1 MKNVF
6 MESERFF
13 LRTLIEDDVNARY
26 LEWING
32 SDKSQYINYTNQNST
47 VDEVSTFVTER
58 VNSDTVLFLGIFVR
72 ESGEHIGNIK
82 YEPIDFKKSYAIMGI
97 LIGEKNWRGRGVAA
111 EVIKAS
117 SMWLHNKYGIKQII
131 LGINTG
137 NIWAIKAYEKLGFSE
152 KKTPLIRKIDKINIT
167 MVWDIK

>member
-32 SDKSQYINYTNQNST
+32 SDKSQYINYTNQNRT

-131 LGINTG
+131 LGVDVG
-137 NIWAIKAYEKLGFSE
+137 NIGAIRAYEKSGFKENKVLNCSENQMMMQLDLG
-152 KKTPLIRKIDKINIT
+152 R
-167 MVWDIK
+167 

>member
-32 SDKSQYINYTNQNST
+32 SDKSQYINYTNQNRT

-58 VNSDTVLFLGIFVR
+58 VNRDTVLFLGIFVR

-97 LIGEKNWRGRGVAA
+97 LIGKKNWRGRGVAA

-131 LGINTG
+131 LGVNTG
-137 NIWAIKAYEKLGFSE
+137 NIWAIKAYEKVGFSE
-152 KKTPLIRKIDKINIT
+152 KKTPLIRKIDKTNIT

>member
-1 MKNVF
+1 MKNVL

-26 LEWING
+26 VEWING
-32 SDKSQYINYTNQNST
+32 SDKSQYINYTNQNRN

-111 EVIKAS
+111 EVIIKS
-117 SMWLHNKYGIKQII
+117 STWLHEKYGIRQFI
-131 LGINTG
+131 LGVDTG
-137 NIWAIKAYEKLGFSE
+137 NVWAIRAYKKVGFRQ
-152 KKTPLIRKIDKINIT
+152 KQTPMLSAMDEATIS

>member
-1 MKNVF
+1 

-32 SDKSQYINYTNQNST
+32 SDKSQYINYTNQNRT

-97 LIGEKNWRGRGVAA
+97 LIGKKNWRGRGVAA

-131 LGINTG
+131 LGVNTG
-137 NIWAIKAYEKLGFSE
+137 NIWAIKAYEKVGFSE
-152 KKTPLIRKIDKINIT
+152 KKTPLIRKIDKTNIT

>member
-6 MESERFF
+6 MESKRFF

-32 SDKSQYINYTNQNST
+32 SDKSQYINYTNQNRT

-97 LIGEKNWRGRGVAA
+97 LIGKKNWRGRGVAA

-131 LGINTG
+131 LGVNTG
-137 NIWAIKAYEKLGFSE
+137 NIWAIKAYEKVGFSE
-152 KKTPLIRKIDKINIT
+152 KKTPLIRKIDKTNIT

>member
-32 SDKSQYINYTNQNST
+32 SDKSQYINYTNQNRT

-97 LIGEKNWRGRGVAA
+97 LIGKKNWRGRGVAD

-137 NIWAIKAYEKLGFSE
+137 NIWAIKAYEKVGFSE
-152 KKTPLIRKIDKINIT
+152 KKTPLIRKIDKTNIT

>member
-32 SDKSQYINYTNQNST
+32 SDKSQYINYTNQNRT

-131 LGINTG
+131 LGVNTG
-137 NIWAIKAYEKLGFSE
+137 NIWAIKAYEKVGFSE
-152 KKTPLIRKIDKINIT
+152 KKTPLIRKIDKTNNNGLGY
-167 MVWDIK
+167 

>member
-1 MKNVF
+1 MKNVL

-32 SDKSQYINYTNQNST
+32 SDKSQYINYTNQNRN

-111 EVIKAS
+111 EVIIKS
-117 SMWLHNKYGIKQII
+117 STWLHEKYGVRQFI
-131 LGINTG
+131 LGVNTG
-137 NIWAIKAYEKLGFSE
+137 NVWAIRAYKKVGFRQ
-152 KKTPLIRKIDKINIT
+152 KQTPMLSAMDEATIS

>member
-152 KKTPLIRKIDKINIT
+152 KKTPLIRKIDKTNIT

>member
-32 SDKSQYINYTNQNST
+32 SDKSQYINYTNQNRT

-97 LIGEKNWRGRGVAA
+97 LIGKKNWRGRGVAA

-137 NIWAIKAYEKLGFSE
+137 NIWAIKAYEKVGFSE
-152 KKTPLIRKIDKINIT
+152 KKTPLIRKIDKTNIT

>member
-1 MKNVF
+1 MKNVL

-32 SDKSQYINYTNQNST
+32 SDKSQYINYTNQNRN

-111 EVIKAS
+111 EVIIKS
-117 SMWLHNKYGIKQII
+117 STWLHEKYGIRQFI
-131 LGINTG
+131 LGVNTG
-137 NIWAIKAYEKLGFSE
+137 NVWAIRAYKKVGFRQ
-152 KKTPLIRKIDKINIT
+152 KQTPMLSAMDEATIS

>member
-1 MKNVF
+1 MKNVL

-32 SDKSQYINYTNQNST
+32 SDKSQYINYTNQNRN

-111 EVIKAS
+111 EVIIKS
-117 SMWLHNKYGIKQII
+117 STWLHEKYGIRQFI
-131 LGINTG
+131 LGVDTG
-137 NIWAIKAYEKLGFSE
+137 NVWAIRAYKKVGFRQ
-152 KKTPLIRKIDKINIT
+152 KQTPMLSAMDEATIS

>member
-1 MKNVF
+1 MKNVL

-32 SDKSQYINYTNQNST
+32 SDKSQYINYTNQNRT
-47 VDEVSTFVTER
+47 VDEISTFVTER

-131 LGINTG
+131 LGVNTG
-137 NIWAIKAYEKLGFSE
+137 NIWAIKAYEKVGFSE
-152 KKTPLIRKIDKINIT
+152 KKTPLIRKIDKTNIT

>member
-32 SDKSQYINYTNQNST
+32 SDKSQYINYTNQNRT

-97 LIGEKNWRGRGVAA
+97 LIGKKNWRGRGVAA

-131 LGINTG
+131 LGVNTG
-137 NIWAIKAYEKLGFSE
+137 NIWAIKAYEKVGFSE
-152 KKTPLIRKIDKINIT
+152 KKTPLIRKIDKTNIT

>member
-32 SDKSQYINYTNQNST
+32 SDKSQYINYTNQNRT

-111 EVIKAS
+111 EVIIKS
-117 SMWLHNKYGIKQII
+117 STWLHEKYGVRQLYLESI
-131 LGINTG
+131 LGTYG
-137 NIWAIKAYEKLGFSE
+137 LLER
-152 KKTPLIRKIDKINIT
+152 IRKLVLGRNKHLC
-167 MVWDIK
+167 

>member
-1 MKNVF
+1 MKNVL

-32 SDKSQYINYTNQNST
+32 SDKSQYINYTNQNRT
-47 VDEVSTFVTER
+47 VDEISTFVTER

-111 EVIKAS
+111 EVIIKS
-117 SMWLHNKYGIKQII
+117 STWLHEKYGVRQFI
-131 LGINTG
+131 LGVNTG
-137 NIWAIKAYEKLGFSE
+137 NVWAIRAYKKVGFRQ
-152 KKTPLIRKIDKINIT
+152 KQTPMLSAMDEATIS

>member
-1 MKNVF
+1 

-32 SDKSQYINYTNQNST
+32 SDKSQYINYTNQNRT

-137 NIWAIKAYEKLGFSE
+137 NIWAIKAYEKVGFSE
-152 KKTPLIRKIDKINIT
+152 KKTPLIRKIDKTNIT

>member
-1 MKNVF
+1 

-97 LIGEKNWRGRGVAA
+97 LIGKKNWRGRGVAA

-131 LGINTG
+131 LGVNTG
-137 NIWAIKAYEKLGFSE
+137 NIWAIKAYEKVGFSE
-152 KKTPLIRKIDKINIT
+152 KKTPLIRKIDKTNIT

>member
-32 SDKSQYINYTNQNST
+32 SDKSQYINYTNQNRT
-47 VDEVSTFVTER
+47 VNEISTFVTER

-82 YEPIDFKKSYAIMGI
+82 YEPIDFKKSYAIIGI
-97 LIGEKNWRGRGVAA
+97 LIGEKKWRGRGVAA
-111 EVIKAS
+111 EVIIKS
-117 SMWLHNKYGIKQII
+117 STWLHEKYGVRKFI
-131 LGINTG
+131 LGVNTE
-137 NIWAIKAYEKLGFSE
+137 NVWAIRAYKKVGFRQ
-152 KKTPLIRKIDKINIT
+152 KQTPVLSAMDEATIS

>member
-32 SDKSQYINYTNQNST
+32 SDKSQYINYTNQNRT

-97 LIGEKNWRGRGVAA
+97 LIGEKNWRDRGVAA

-131 LGINTG
+131 LGVNTG
-137 NIWAIKAYEKLGFSE
+137 NIWAIKAYEKVGFSE
-152 KKTPLIRKIDKINIT
+152 KKTPLIRKIDKTNIT

>member
-32 SDKSQYINYTNQNST
+32 SDKSQYINYTNQNRT

-117 SMWLHNKYGIKQII
+117 SMWLHNKYDIKKII
-131 LGINTG
+131 LGVDVRNEC
-137 NIWAIKAYEKLGFSE
+137 AIRAYEKVGFKE
-152 KKTPLIRKIDKINIT
+152 QQTPSIDTTHKNHT
-167 MVWDIK
+167 SLVWGIE

>member
-32 SDKSQYINYTNQNST
+32 SDKSQYINYTNQNRT
-47 VDEVSTFVTER
+47 VDEISTFVTER

-97 LIGEKNWRGRGVAA
+97 LIGKKNWRGRGVAA

-131 LGINTG
+131 LGVNTG
-137 NIWAIKAYEKLGFSE
+137 NIWAIKAYEKVGFSE
-152 KKTPLIRKIDKINIT
+152 KKTPLIRKIDKTNIT

>member
-32 SDKSQYINYTNQNST
+32 SDKSQYINYTNQNRT

-82 YEPIDFKKSYAIMGI
+82 YEPIDFEEHQATMGI
-97 LIGEKNWRGRGVAA
+97 LIGEENWRGRGVAT
-111 EVIKAS
+111 EVINKSAI
-117 SMWLHNKYGIKQII
+117 WLQENLTINKI
-131 LGINTG
+131 LLGVDVG
-137 NIWAIKAYEKLGFSE
+137 NIGAIRAYEKSGFKENKVLNCAENQMMMQLDLG
-152 KKTPLIRKIDKINIT
+152 RK
-167 MVWDIK
+167 

>member
-1 MKNVF
+1 MKNVL

-32 SDKSQYINYTNQNST
+32 SDKSQYINYTNQNRT
-47 VDEVSTFVTER
+47 VDEISTFVTER

-97 LIGEKNWRGRGVAA
+97 LIGKKNWRGRGVAA
-111 EVIKAS
+111 EVIIKS
-117 SMWLHNKYGIKQII
+117 STWLHEKYGVRQFI
-131 LGINTG
+131 LGVNTG
-137 NIWAIKAYEKLGFSE
+137 NVWAIRAYKKVGFRQ
-152 KKTPLIRKIDKINIT
+152 KQTPMLSAMDEATIS

>member
-32 SDKSQYINYTNQNST
+32 SDKSQYINYTNQNRT

-137 NIWAIKAYEKLGFSE
+137 NIWAIKAYEKVGFSE
-152 KKTPLIRKIDKINIT
+152 KKTPLIRKIDKTNIT

>member
-32 SDKSQYINYTNQNST
+32 SDKSQYINYTNQNRT

-97 LIGEKNWRGRGVAA
+97 LIGKKNWRGRGVAA

-131 LGINTG
+131 LGVNTG
-137 NIWAIKAYEKLGFSE
+137 NIWAIKAYEKVGFSE
-152 KKTPLIRKIDKINIT
+152 KKTPLIRKIDKTNNNGLGY
-167 MVWDIK
+167 

>member
-32 SDKSQYINYTNQNST
+32 SDKSQYINYTNQNRT

-131 LGINTG
+131 LGVNTG
-137 NIWAIKAYEKLGFSE
+137 NIWAIKAYEKVGFSE
-152 KKTPLIRKIDKINIT
+152 KKTPLIRKIDKTNIT